1 MALIK
6 ETSYNGM
13 ARCGLVNTLMYTL
26 PHMRVYS
33 YSCMSTR
40 REVTLA
46 LFPLK
51 PTRFE
56 LFAMFLTTIDLAG
69 IALSIVPHSTDSRYL
84 RWW

>member
-26 PHMRVYS
+26 PTCECIHIRAWTHDAKLRS
-33 YSCMSTR
+33 RS
-40 REVTLA
+40 
-46 LFPLK
+46 PLK

-69 IALSIVPHSTDSRYL
+69 IVLSIVTHSTDSRYL
-84 RWW
+84 RR